1 MHADPTRRR
10 FDAPLLR
17 QLVKYG
23 IVGASNTALTF
34 VIYTVCVELGVLY
47 LLALILGYVAGGL
60 NSYMFHRHWTFRAR
74 HISHASSGSRFALV
88 QGCAILANLLLL
100 YVLVHHLHVG
110 KIAGQALLS
119 VPVVGITF
127 FINRKW
133 TFGRRPG
140 EPLASPPG
148 VR

>member
-1 MHADPTRRR
+1 MDADPPRRR
-10 FDAPLLR
+10 LDAPILR

-34 VIYTVCVELGVLY
+34 AIYTVCVEIGVLY
-47 LLALILGYVAGGL
+47 LFALIIGYLAGGL

-74 HISHASSGSRFALV
+74 HLSHASSGSRFAVV
-88 QGCAILANLLLL
+88 QGFAIAANLLLL
-100 YVLVHHLHVG
+100 YVLVHHLHVD

-133 TFGRRPG
+133 TFGRHAG
-140 EPLASPPG
+140 EPLASQPG
-148 VR
+148 IR